1 MHKYLPPA
9 ASEHAA
15 SIDAMLEHVHW
26 MVLVL
31 FAGWSVYFLWV
42 MFRYRAGRQPEPNL
56 RGARGHLAM
65 VVFAGVVV
73 AEGVM
78 LIGVGLPGWYERM
91 VTRPTGGRPLIMRVV
106 AEQFVWNV
114 HFPGADG
121 QFGETAMSLLSPTN
135 PLGLNRESATGRDDL
150 TFLSEIHVPVGRPV
164 VVELTSKD
172 VIHSFGVP
180 AMRVKQDAIPGTR
193 AAVWFT
199 PTVEGE
205 FEIVCSQL
213 CGLGHHRMRGVIKV
227 ESEEAFARFLA
238 EEAKLQIVK

>member
-1 MHKYLPPA
+1 
-9 ASEHAA
+9 
-15 SIDAMLEHVHW
+15 
-26 MVLVL
+26 
-31 FAGWSVYFLWV
+31 
-42 MFRYRAGRQPEPNL
+42 
-56 RGARGHLAM
+56 M

-73 AEGVM
+73 AEGIM

-91 VTRPTGGRPLIMRVV
+91 VARPVGGRPIVIRVV
-106 AEQFVWNV
+106 AQQFAWNV

-121 QFGETAMSLLSPTN
+121 QFGETALSLLSPTN
-135 PLGLNRESATGRDDL
+135 PLGLNRESPAGKDDL

-164 VVELTSKD
+164 IVELTSKD

-213 CGLGHHRMRGVIKV
+213 CGLAHHRMRGVIKV
-227 ESEEAFARFLA
+227 ESDEAFQRFLA
-238 EEAKLQIVK
+238 EEAKIQIVR

>member
-1 MHKYLPPA
+1 MNKYLPGG

-15 SIDAMLEHVHW
+15 GLDGMLEHVHW
-26 MVLVL
+26 MILVL
-31 FAGWSVYFLWV
+31 FAGWAVYFVWV
-42 MFRYRAGRQPEPNL
+42 LFRYRAGRQTEPNL

-65 VVFAGVVV
+65 FVFAGVVV

-78 LIGVGLPGWYERM
+78 LIGVGLPGWYERT
-91 VTRPTGGRPLIMRVV
+91 VNRPSGRPFVMRVV
-106 AEQFVWNV
+106 AEQFAWNV

-121 QFGETAMSLLSPTN
+121 SFGDTAMSLLSPTN
-135 PLGLNRESATGRDDL
+135 PLGLNRETAAGKDDL

-164 VVELTSKD
+164 VVELSSKD
-172 VIHSFGVP
+172 VIHSFGIP

-213 CGLGHHRMRGVIKV
+213 CGIGHHRMRGVLKV
-227 ESEEAFARFLA
+227 ESASAFERYIA
-238 EEAKLQIVK
+238 EETKLQIVK